1 MAKRDVIHETGS
13 TWYIATPPEEDR
25 ATATGDLHTKFRED
39 QSSYSRDMLA
49 DKQTDKQTD
58 RRTDRQT
65 GDHNTPHPY
74 LVKSIISLSL
84 WSCTSLVH
92 TISGRVA
99 WSECLSFNSTKPPA
113 GSRGR
118 APDQG
123 VRGSWTPFCIIT
135 ARGVGQF
142 VLESVF
148 CKTKKFVGCLGHA
161 PGSASAMRLFGEIGG
176 ATLEGAGSKH

>member
-1 MAKRDVIHETGS
+1 
-13 TWYIATPPEEDR
+13 
-25 ATATGDLHTKFRED
+25 
-39 QSSYSRDMLA
+39 MLA

-99 WSECLSFNSTKPPA
+99 WSECLSFNSLLWLVILYTPYTRQSCIWIYVYGIILGDVGKETVQKLLQLLCGARIACFGFCDQIRYQKIKPSQRTAVPRYNVLWYCTVLIQWQCLSVCLSVGGSDTLA
-113 GSRGR
+113 G
-118 APDQG
+118 
-123 VRGSWTPFCIIT
+123 W
-135 ARGVGQF
+135 
-142 VLESVF
+142 
-148 CKTKKFVGCLGHA
+148 
-161 PGSASAMRLFGEIGG
+161 IG
-176 ATLEGAGSKH
+176 